1 MDDKIFFVNLNF
13 LLYWTLISSNFKF
26 YTQKKKKEKK
36 RLHLGV
42 RQNGSEFLDALTKLL
57 FKYSFLF
64 MDKI

>member
-1 MDDKIFFVNLNF
+1 MTKFFIILNTDK
-13 LLYWTLISSNFKF
+13 FKF
-26 YTQKKKKEKK
+26 QILYTKKEKRKK